1 MPESRFENLH
11 IQEENEKSKLDKYL
25 RTLKIK
31 LFNVQCLGLKYYMSS
46 PSFEI
51 ISIPILL
58 FKLLS
63 YSFHDL
69 LILIFYFYCFIIF
82 LY

>member
-58 FKLLS
+58 LF
-63 YSFHDL
+63 
-69 LILIFYFYCFIIF
+69 LILLNFKIYKS
-82 LY
+82 

>member
-31 LFNVQCLGLKYYMSS
+31 LFNVQCLGLKYYKNSLK
-46 PSFEI
+46 F
-51 ISIPILL
+51 SI
-58 FKLLS
+58 K
-63 YSFHDL
+63 H
-69 LILIFYFYCFIIF
+69 
-82 LY
+82 